1 MGKKHIPLIAMVLLL
16 GLLPATAA
24 AAQPRIPY
32 VSAGAWTLT
41 RVEPPATARL
51 AAWDINWRVFQPS
64 IIELGYVRHW
74 EGGGERVVEVTITVN
89 QSEKYPQHLHL
100 AGETWH
106 RLVAGDDCEDYQF
119 INLRDRD
126 GTIRVITLSP
136 LAYVCIDP

>member
-1 MGKKHIPLIAMVLLL
+1 MQKRSHLSIAIVLLL
-16 GLLPATAA
+16 GLLPATTAA
-24 AAQPRIPY
+24 ALPRIPY

-41 RVEPPATARL
+41 REELPATARL
-51 AAWDINWRVFQPS
+51 AAWDINWRVVQPS

-74 EGGGERVVEVTITVN
+74 ADGSERVVEATITVN
-89 QSEKYPQHLHL
+89 QSEKYPQHLYL

-106 RLVAGDDCEDYQF
+106 RLVAGDCEDYQF

-136 LAYVCIDP
+136 EADVCIDP

>member
-1 MGKKHIPLIAMVLLL
+1 MEKRHILLIAMVLLL
-16 GLLPATAA
+16 GLIPATAA
-24 AAQPRIPY
+24 AALPRIPY

-41 RVEPPATARL
+41 RDEPPATARL
-51 AAWDINWRVFQPS
+51 AAWDINWRVVQPS

-74 EGGGERVVEVTITVN
+74 AGGGERVVEVTITVN
-89 QSEKYPQHLHL
+89 QSIKYPQHLYL

-106 RLVAGDDCEDYQF
+106 RLVAGDCEDYQF

-136 LAYVCIDP
+136 LAQVCIDP